1 MHYVPLAPRSVQA
14 GFLDQVFLLGTMA
27 ENGTNHS
34 TPSSETSRE
43 GVPDSGFGQSSA
55 QPGSEFSPFRQDEAP
70 GESVRSVSRFVHTHH
85 LLGVL
90 KPGKRVLEVGGES
103 SELTRIIARAGCRVV
118 ISDASEEVLD
128 SHRLRCSQME
138 IESAVEGRVCTG
150 RVGFS
155 RGLKG
160 SFDVVVSFESR
171 FASGCDNESPEW
183 SDLVR
188 VCRAGGY
195 LLLSVLSLWGGVG
208 GYLKRGPEGRVFP
221 NGPEEERRGNLP
233 ASWTEAGSRCEMF
246 RAKDLRE
253 RVRSLGLEVVMI
265 SASNALSVGWGDFL
279 HKARQDPDRWRQ
291 LIRLELKTCREEA
304 YLDMGMRIILLG
316 RKPLRP

>member
-1 MHYVPLAPRSVQA
+1 
-14 GFLDQVFLLGTMA
+14 MA

-34 TPSSETSRE
+34 TPPSETTPE
-43 GVPDSGFGQSSA
+43 GVPDSGFGVNSA
-55 QPGSEFSPFRQDEAP
+55 RPGSEGRRFRQVEALGP
-70 GESVRSVSRFVHTHH
+70 SVRSVSRFVHTHY

-90 KPGKRVLEVGGES
+90 EPGKRVLEVGGAS

-128 SHRLRCSQME
+128 SHRLRCSQMA

-150 RVGFS
+150 RG
-155 RGLKG
+155 GLSQRLSD

-171 FASGCDNESPEW
+171 FASGCEDESPKW

-188 VCRAGGY
+188 VCREGGY
-195 LLLSVLSLWGGVG
+195 LLFSVLSLWGGVG
-208 GYLKRGPEGRVFP
+208 GYLKRGPERRVFL
-221 NGPEEERRGNLP
+221 NGPEKERREDLP

-253 RVRSLGLEVVMI
+253 MVRSLDLEMVVI

-279 HKARQDPDRWRQ
+279 HKARQDPDQWRQ

-304 YLDMGMRIILLG
+304 CLDMGTRIIILG
-316 RKPLRP
+316 RKPPRP